1 MSHEPLTL
9 TDDIVAET
17 LERLNRPRMAALVR
31 DLGRDAA
38 NRRHEADSLR
48 EQITALRARLATYER
63 PVVQPLAKNYRSVWE

>member
-63 PVVQPLAKNYRSVWE
+63 PVAYTPPRHCRSEWE